1 MLQLQLSL
9 LIIFY
14 SLQTSDIENV
24 QFMILIS
31 VPDTVSEIMVV
42 NQTSTSVALK
52 WTVVQSAINYRITT
66 INSTSNVLSTQVGI
80 TI

>member
-31 VPDTVSEIMVV
+31 VPGIVSEITVV
-42 NQTSTSVALK
+42 NQTSTSVALN
-52 WTVVQSAINYRITT
+52 WTDVQSAINYRITT

-80 TI
+80 TV